1 MYQHSAT
8 IEKLLSLL
16 RRLPGIG
23 TKSGQR
29 LVTYLLKADD
39 SYLKELSEAIRE
51 LKEKVFY
58 CSICWNITD
67 VEPCKICG
75 DSRRDGTILCVVENP
90 YDIISIEKTG
100 LYHGQYHILH
110 GHLSPIDG
118 ITPGDLKVRELLERL
133 KESKIREV
141 IIATNPTVEG
151 ESTAHYLAG
160 IIKPMGVMVTRI
172 GMGIPVGGDLEFA
185 DENTMAKAL
194 GGRREI

>member
-58 CSICWNITD
+58 CSVCWNITD

-75 DSRRDGTILCVVENP
+75 DLRRDGTILCVVENP

-133 KESKIREV
+133 RESKIREV

>member
-51 LKEKVFY
+51 LKDKVFY
-58 CSICWNITD
+58 CSICGNITD
-67 VEPCKICG
+67 VEPCRICS
-75 DSRRDGTILCVVENP
+75 DSRRDGTVICVVENP

-118 ITPGDLKVRELLERL
+118 ITPADLKVRELLERL
-133 KESKIREV
+133 KESKVKEV
-141 IIATNPTVEG
+141 ILATNPTVEG

-160 IIKPMGVMVTRI
+160 IMKPMGVTVTRI

>member
-8 IEKLLSLL
+8 IENLLSLL

-29 LVTYLLKADD
+29 LVTYFLKADD

-75 DSRRDGTILCVVENP
+75 DSRRDETVLCVVENP

-100 LYHGQYHILH
+100 LYHGRYHILH

-133 KESKIREV
+133 KESKIVEV

-160 IIKPMGVMVTRI
+160 IIKPMGVTVTRI

>member
-51 LKEKVFY
+51 LKDKVFY
-58 CSICWNITD
+58 CSVCGNITD
-67 VEPCKICG
+67 VEPCRICS
-75 DSRRDGTILCVVENP
+75 DSRRDGTVICVVENP
-90 YDIISIEKTG
+90 YDIIPIEKTG

-118 ITPGDLKVRELLERL
+118 ITPADLKVRELLERL
-133 KESKIREV
+133 KESQVKEV
-141 IIATNPTVEG
+141 ILATNPTVEG

-160 IIKPMGVMVTRI
+160 IMKPMGVMVTRI

>member
-58 CSICWNITD
+58 CSVCWNITD

-75 DSRRDGTILCVVENP
+75 DSRRDGTVLCVVENP

-133 KESKIREV
+133 KESKIHEV

-160 IIKPMGVMVTRI
+160 IIKPMGVTVTRI

>member
-39 SYLKELSEAIRE
+39 SYLKELSEGIRE

-58 CSICWNITD
+58 CSVCWNITD
-67 VEPCKICG
+67 VEPCRICG
-75 DSRRDGTILCVVENP
+75 DSRRDGTVLCVVENP
-90 YDIISIEKTG
+90 YDIIPIEKTG
-100 LYHGQYHILH
+100 LFQGRYHILH

-118 ITPGDLKVRELLERL
+118 ITPGDIKVRELLERL

>member
-58 CSICWNITD
+58 CSVCWNITD

-75 DSRRDGTILCVVENP
+75 DSRRDGTVLCVVENP

-100 LYHGQYHILH
+100 LYQGQYHILH

-160 IIKPMGVMVTRI
+160 IIKPMGVLVTRI

>member
-39 SYLKELSEAIRE
+39 SYIKELSDSISE

-58 CSICWNITD
+58 CSICWNLTD
-67 VEPCKICG
+67 IQPCRICS
-75 DSRRDGTILCVVENP
+75 DARRERSVLCVVENP

-100 LYHGQYHILH
+100 QYNGMYHILH
-110 GHLSPIDG
+110 GHLSPIEG
-118 ITPGDLKVRELLERL
+118 ITPADLKVRELLERL
-133 KESKIREV
+133 KESSIREV
-141 IIATNPTVEG
+141 ILATNPTVEG
-151 ESTAHYLAG
+151 ESTAQYLAG
-160 IIKPMGVMVTRI
+160 IIKPMGVVVTRI

>member
-58 CSICWNITD
+58 CSVCWNITD

-75 DSRRDGTILCVVENP
+75 DLRRDGTILCVVENP

-100 LYHGQYHILH
+100 LYQGQYHILH

-160 IIKPMGVMVTRI
+160 IIKPMGVLVTRI

>member
-39 SYLKELSEAIRE
+39 SYLKELSEAIGE

-58 CSICWNITD
+58 CSTCWNITD
-67 VEPCKICG
+67 IQPCKICG
-75 DSRRDGTILCVVENP
+75 DSRRDETILCIVENP

-100 LYHGQYHILH
+100 QYNGRYHILH

-118 ITPGDLKVRELLERL
+118 ITPADLKIRELLDRL
-133 KESKIREV
+133 KETRIREV

-160 IIKPMGVMVTRI
+160 IIKPMGVTVTRI